1 MRIEIIGRN
10 YNVPDRLKSVIERK
24 FEKLNKYF
32 DKKETESKLSS
43 YIEKDGA
50 VAKFVCTQEKN
61 RERYTLEA
69 TIYFGDRMIR
79 AEETSENIYDNVDV
93 VIPMLERQM
102 RKVRTKIEK
111 SYKSHDNGAISDDFA
126 DVPDLPELKPV
137 RTKEFELKPLT
148 VDAAID
154 QLTILDHDFFL
165 YLNPET
171 GKVNVV
177 YKRHKG
183 DVGVIECIY

>member
-111 SYKSHDNGAISDDFA
+111 VIS
-126 DVPDLPELKPV
+126 
-137 RTKEFELKPLT
+137 RTTTARFR
-148 VDAAID
+148 
-154 QLTILDHDFFL
+154 TILPTFPTFPN
-165 YLNPET
+165 LNLSAR
-171 GKVNVV
+171 KSLN
-177 YKRHKG
+177 
-183 DVGVIECIY
+183 

>member
-79 AEETSENIYDNVDV
+79 AEETSEISTTTWTSSFRCLKD
-93 VIPMLERQM
+93 
-102 RKVRTKIEK
+102 KCEK
-111 SYKSHDNGAISDDFA
+111 SAQRSKKAIS
-126 DVPDLPELKPV
+126 
-137 RTKEFELKPLT
+137 RTTTARF
-148 VDAAID
+148 
-154 QLTILDHDFFL
+154 QTILPTFPTFPN
-165 YLNPET
+165 LNLSAR
-171 GKVNVV
+171 KSLN
-177 YKRHKG
+177 
-183 DVGVIECIY
+183 

>member
-10 YNVPDRLKSVIERK
+10 YNVPDRLKSVIEKK

-32 DKKETESKLSS
+32 DRKDSESKLSS
-43 YIEKDGA
+43 FIEKDGA

-79 AEETSENIYDNVDV
+79 AEETSDNIYDNIDV
-93 VIPMLERQM
+93 VSPMLERQM
-102 RKVRTKIEK
+102 RKIRTKIEK
-111 SYKSHDNGAISDDFA
+111 TYKNHDETPSFDDFS
-126 DVPDLPELKPV
+126 DVEELPELKPV
-137 RTKEFELKPLT
+137 RTKQFELKPLT
-148 VDAAID
+148 LDAAID
-154 QLTILDHDFFL
+154 QLTLLDHDFFL

-183 DVGVIECIY
+183 DVGVIECNY

>member
-111 SYKSHDNGAISDDFA
+111 AIS
-126 DVPDLPELKPV
+126 
-137 RTKEFELKPLT
+137 RTTTARFR
-148 VDAAID
+148 
-154 QLTILDHDFFL
+154 TILPTFPTFPN
-165 YLNPET
+165 LNLSAR
-171 GKVNVV
+171 KSLN
-177 YKRHKG
+177 
-183 DVGVIECIY
+183 

>member
-79 AEETSENIYDNVDV
+79 AEETSENIY
-93 VIPMLERQM
+93 ILELKM
-102 RKVRTKIEK
+102 
-111 SYKSHDNGAISDDFA
+111 SDNGGVVSASYQISSRHYA
-126 DVPDLPELKPV
+126 DAYAASSKPV
-137 RTKEFELKPLT
+137 VSLALEFDRESRGL
-148 VDAAID
+148 ID
-154 QLTILDHDFFL
+154 WKML
-165 YLNPET
+165 
-171 GKVNVV
+171 
-177 YKRHKG
+177 
-183 DVGVIECIY
+183 

>member
-111 SYKSHDNGAISDDFA
+111 SYKSRDNGAISDDFA
-126 DVPDLPELKPV
+126 DVPDLPEL
-137 RTKEFELKPLT
+137 
-148 VDAAID
+148 
-154 QLTILDHDFFL
+154 
-165 YLNPET
+165 NPSAR
-171 GKVNVV
+171 KSLS
-177 YKRHKG
+177 
-183 DVGVIECIY
+183 

>member
-1 MRIEIIGRN
+1 
-10 YNVPDRLKSVIERK
+10 
-24 FEKLNKYF
+24 
-32 DKKETESKLSS
+32 
-43 YIEKDGA
+43 
-50 VAKFVCTQEKN
+50 
-61 RERYTLEA
+61 
-69 TIYFGDRMIR
+69 MIR

-154 QLTILDHDFFL
+154 QLTLLDHDFFL

>member
-111 SYKSHDNGAISDDFA
+111 AIS
-126 DVPDLPELKPV
+126 
-137 RTKEFELKPLT
+137 RTTTARF
-148 VDAAID
+148 
-154 QLTILDHDFFL
+154 QTILPTFPTFPN
-165 YLNPET
+165 LNPSAR
-171 GKVNVV
+171 KSLN
-177 YKRHKG
+177 
-183 DVGVIECIY
+183 